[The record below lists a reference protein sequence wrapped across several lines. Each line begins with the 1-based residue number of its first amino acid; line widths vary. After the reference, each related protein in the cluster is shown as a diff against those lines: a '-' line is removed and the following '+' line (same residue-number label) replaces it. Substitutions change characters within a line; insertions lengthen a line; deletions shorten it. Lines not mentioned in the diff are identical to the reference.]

1 MHHDQNVAINADER
15 KRLTQYLAD
24 TRERL
29 LGTARGLLPEQLDHK
44 PAPDQWS
51 VAEVLEHL
59 TVAESRLLPRIEEAL
74 RGSPDPD
81 KASAWEGREDALL
94 QSVTSRSPR
103 VQAPDPIQPTG
114 RWSHEELF
122 RQLEAVRGR
131 TAEFAATT
139 NGPLRGVFNVH
150 PVLGELD
157 CYQWLLITGAHWE
170 RHRAQIEEVL
180 ADANFP
186 RRVESHK

>member
-1 MHHDQNVAINADER
+1 MHNDRNVAMNANER
-15 KRLTQYLAD
+15 NRLTQYLAE
-24 TRERL
+24 TCERL
-29 LGTARGLLPEQLDHK
+29 LRTTRGLSPEQLAHK
-44 PAPDQWS
+44 PAPELWS
-51 VAEVLEHL
+51 AAEILEHL

-74 RGSPDPD
+74 RGSPDPAR
-81 KASAWEGREDALL
+81 ASAWEGREDALL
-94 QSVTSRSPR
+94 QFISSRSPR

-114 RWSHEELF
+114 RWGHEELF

-131 TAEFAATT
+131 TSEFAATT
-139 NGPLRGVFNVH
+139 NAPLRGFFQAH

-157 CYQWLLITGAHWE
+157 CYQWLLIAGAHFE

-186 RRVESHK
+186 RRVGVA